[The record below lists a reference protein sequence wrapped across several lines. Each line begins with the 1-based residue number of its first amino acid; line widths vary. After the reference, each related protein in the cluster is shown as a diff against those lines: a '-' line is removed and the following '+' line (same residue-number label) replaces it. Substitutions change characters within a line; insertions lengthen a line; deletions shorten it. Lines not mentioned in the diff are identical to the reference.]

1 MSDLPI
7 IGSRASCRLEHALSL
22 VGALANNHDVI
33 FALSLTLG
41 VTSAQLAE
49 GAQCVNV
56 LLLDANGAVVP
67 TEKPVTGL
75 MVGGVPAVSEDT
87 PEHVARTAG
96 ANAPCPQDLV
106 DQVTNLFSESC
117 TTSERRTAAAQ
128 THGVSVEVIKKG
140 CRDMSAALSEYE

>member
-41 VTSAQLAE
+41 VTNAQLAE
-49 GAQCVNV
+49 GTQCVNV

-96 ANAPCPQDLV
+96 ANAPCPQDK
-106 DQVTNLFSESC
+106 T
-117 TTSERRTAAAQ
+117 
-128 THGVSVEVIKKG
+128 
-140 CRDMSAALSEYE
+140 